1 MTPVRCASLG
11 TLCSRAGLGDLAGPQ
26 PSGWTQ
32 GRPRRG
38 GMARP
43 HFGFEPGL
51 PGGRAAIT
59 GVSVF
64 RLD

>member
-1 MTPVRCASLG
+1 
-11 TLCSRAGLGDLAGPQ
+11 
-26 PSGWTQ
+26 
-32 GRPRRG
+32 
-38 GMARP
+38 MARP
-43 HFGFEPGL
+43 HLGFEPGL